1 MSTLTL
7 PTRELVGL
15 LEDTVLTAGSDP
27 DAPHLAAV
35 LLDCDT
41 ADVVVLGSPGEIEHG
56 PVLVATSTDDQ
67 SMAAQAHTAC
77 MGRLHKPVLVSVVD
91 VLPLIRV
98 FKPLTGSGRTT
109 TKQVQLEV
117 TGETLTVS
125 EDPQWFPD
133 GISVTVPTLDL
144 ADYPRTVPTL
154 LQPDPEGL
162 VLVDGQAVAPSYGT
176 GHGYGHLEIFAK
188 IGKRRKMQVRF
199 YRHHQRRPV
208 VVEIGSMYRAAFLP
222 CALDWE
228 EQYDEPQVPVFTPRL
243 PVSVAKG
250 EAVRP
255 LASVR

>member
-7 PTRELVGL
+7 PTRDWVGL

-27 DAPHLAAV
+27 DTPHLAAV
-35 LLDCDT
+35 LLHCDT

-77 MGRLHKPVLVSVVD
+77 VGQLHKPVLVATED
-91 VLPLIRV
+91 VKALIKV
-98 FKPLTGSGRTT
+98 FKPLIGSGKTT
-109 TKQVQLEV
+109 TRQVQLEV
-117 TGETLTVS
+117 TGEFLTVS
-125 EDPQWFPD
+125 EAPDQVPD

-154 LQPDPEGL
+154 LQPDPKGL

-176 GHGYGHLEIFAK
+176 GNGFGHLEIFAK

-208 VVEIGSMYRAAFLP
+208 VVEIGSMYHAAFLP
-222 CALDWE
+222 GALDDE
-228 EQYDEPQVPVFTPRL
+228 EQYAEPQVPVFTPRL
-243 PVSVAKG
+243 PAPVVKG
-250 EAVRP
+250 EAARP